1 MLPLLLL
8 FFGALAYGSLHC
20 LVWLRVWS
28 LTRHRWSLDDQYRT
42 ILIVVPHQDDESI
55 MSGGLLIQALSHQ
68 VHSEVIYLTDGV
80 EGRINLD
87 PYRAD
92 TIRAMRHSEALAALD
107 SVGIPENRV
116 TFLHYNDALGLRS
129 PQNVAKAI
137 NVVTEA
143 LIRLSPDLVV
153 CPTFE
158 GGHIDHDI
166 THFVVNAAR
175 SKANRQH
182 TRFLEGSLYNRVFLC
197 DTMVRFIN
205 HWLLFTKNAPP
216 LFPSGSQGF
225 TLSMTSDDLSRKY
238 ALYDYFTSQQP
249 LTLRTSFS
257 YPDHYRDFMPT
268 DYSRGPIDLK
278 FNQRYQLL
286 TCLGYSLTKASP
298 YFPQDI
304 DPDFYRTYFQSLR
317 EFLSEEVTLA

>member
-8 FFGALAYGSLHC
+8 LFGILAYGSLHC
-20 LVWLRVWS
+20 LVWLRAWS
-28 LTRHRWSLDDQYRT
+28 LTRHRRLLTDQYRT
-42 ILIVVPHQDDESI
+42 ILIVAPHQDDESI
-55 MSGGLLIQALSHQ
+55 MSGGLLIQAQAHQ
-68 VHSEVIYLTDGV
+68 AHVEVIYLTDGV
-80 EGRINLD
+80 EGRANLD
-87 PYRAD
+87 PHRAD

-107 SVGIPENRV
+107 SVGISENRV

-166 THFVVNAAR
+166 AHFVVNAAR
-175 SKANRQH
+175 SKSNRQN
-182 TRFLEGSLYNRVFLC
+182 TRFLEATLYNRVFLS
-197 DTMVRFIN
+197 DALMRFIN
-205 HWLLFTKNAPP
+205 HCLFFKINAPP

-225 TLSMTSDDLSRKY
+225 TLSMTRDDLSRKY

-257 YPDHYRDFMPT
+257 YPDHYRDFMST
-268 DYSRGPIDLK
+268 DYIRGPIDLK
-278 FNQRYQLL
+278 FNRRHQLL
-286 TCLGYSLTKASP
+286 TCLGYSFTKASP

-304 DPDFYRTYFQSLR
+304 DSDLYRTYFQSLR
-317 EFLSEEVTLA
+317 KLLSE